1 MNKEKRAFKRLA
13 FSKDSEIKAIL
24 VSLEGESE
32 VTAKVLNV
40 SQGGIGLAAERSER
54 EKIKEEVEFLLETV
68 SGGTGLPCLAGQ
80 KVRIKWILNYE
91 PLDNLGIG
99 CEFVNL
105 NAECIAEINALFIE
119 QN

>member
-1 MNKEKRAFKRLA
+1 MNKEKRAFRRLA
-13 FSKDSEIKAIL
+13 FPKDSEINATLVTMEGDSEIKAKI
-24 VSLEGESE
+24 
-32 VTAKVLNV
+32 LNV

-54 EKIKEEVEFLLETV
+54 EKIEEEVEFLVESV
-68 SGGTGLPCLAGQ
+68 SSGTGVPCLAGQ

-91 PLDNLGIG
+91 QLDNLGIG

-105 NAECIAEINALFIE
+105 NEECIAEINALFVE